1 MWKSCSRSARS
12 ASLLAMIQ
20 SLALR
25 NVAMLPFIRA
35 TLIVSVSILPLKQF
49 APVNISK
56 EVVRLDSCGTIG
68 TKTTLVIEIQQVRQK
83 IPSKSLTAREGQ
95 RLLLDLAVHLV
106 GALVVEWWRIRQH
119 LVEPDTKGPLIHGL
133 YESIAK

>member
-1 MWKSCSRSARS
+1 MKSCSRSARF

-35 TLIVSVSILPLKQF
+35 ALIVSVSMLPLKQF
-49 APVNISK
+49 VPINISK

-68 TKTTLVIEIQQVRQK
+68 TKTTLVMDIKLVYQK
-83 IPSKSLTAREGQ
+83 IPSKSITAREGQ
-95 RLLLDLAVHLV
+95 RLLQDLAVLLV
-106 GALVVEWWRIRQH
+106 GAFVVGRRQTRQH
-119 LVEPDTKGPLIHGL
+119 LVEPDTKGPLIQGL
-133 YESIAK
+133 YEFTAS